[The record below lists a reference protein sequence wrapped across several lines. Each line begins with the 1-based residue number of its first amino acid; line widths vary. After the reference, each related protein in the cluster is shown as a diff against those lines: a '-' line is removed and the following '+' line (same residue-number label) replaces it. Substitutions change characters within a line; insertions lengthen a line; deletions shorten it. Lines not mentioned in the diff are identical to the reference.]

1 MSEVWKEFANGFY
14 EVSSLGNV
22 RRAKPGIAT
31 FVGRPIS
38 PIKSGTGYAVIS
50 VNDGSG
56 KQKVRYLHHV
66 VAEAFIGQRPDGFVV
81 NHRDGNKQNNEA
93 ANLEYVSR
101 KENAVHAVRT
111 ISRYVGP
118 KKPPREKKGLQKGD
132 AHWTRRDPSRI
143 ARGDRMPHTKM
154 NAEIV
159 RSLRARVAAGEKQIR
174 IAEELQI
181 GVAQISRIVMHKRW
195 SYVQ

>member
-118 KKPPREKKGLQKGD
+118 KKPPREKKGPSK
-132 AHWTRRDPSRI
+132 RR
-143 ARGDRMPHTKM
+143 
-154 NAEIV
+154 
-159 RSLRARVAAGEKQIR
+159 RSLDATRS
-174 IAEELQI
+174 IAHRPWRSDTTDQAE
-181 GVAQISRIVMHKRW
+181 R
-195 SYVQ
+195 